1 MTPSTTGAGVLEGK
15 VAIVTGA
22 SRGIGVG
29 IAQRFAAEGAAVAL
43 VARTV
48 EAREGLPGTLRETV
62 ARIEAG
68 GGRCI
73 AVQADLS
80 DPAARARIVDQA
92 QAELGPVDILVNNAA
107 RAFYE
112 PAQTISEK
120 RFRLSL
126 EINLV
131 GPFDLMQRVIPG
143 MRERGRGWVL
153 NMTTSVAELPPG
165 PPFARSG
172 PAKAGTLYG
181 GTKAMLNRLT
191 VGVASEVEGQAI
203 AVNALSPQ
211 AAILTPSL
219 RPALEQGLINEK
231 LFEPLETMV
240 EASVALCTAD
250 PKDLHARV
258 AFSLDLLLELERPV
272 QDLEGKELLR
282 GWQPGDL
289 PARLRAQREAVGS
302 GKGGGYGL
310 D

>member
-43 VARTV
+43 GARTV
-48 EAREGLPGTLRETV
+48 EAREGLPGPLRETV

-80 DPAARARIVDQA
+80 DPAARARIVDRA

-143 MRERGRGWVL
+143 MRERGAGWIL
-153 NMTTSVAELPPG
+153 NLSSATSVAPSG
-165 PPFARSG
+165 PPWDDFAKHR
-172 PAKAGTLYG
+172 
-181 GTKAMLNRLT
+181 
-191 VGVASEVEGQAI
+191 GVATYATTKIALERMSQGLAAELHDDGI
-203 AVNALSPQ
+203 AVNTLAPVAAVLTEAAEQLGVIPKSAPTEPVETMAEAALALCSGDPRE
-211 AAILTPSL
+211 LTGRVTLSL
-219 RPALEQGLINEK
+219 R
-231 LFEPLETMV
+231 
-240 EASVALCTAD
+240 
-250 PKDLHARV
+250 
-258 AFSLDLLLELERPV
+258 LLEELGVEVRPL
-272 QDLEGKELLR
+272 DGKALLR
-282 GWQPGDL
+282 
-289 PARLRAQREAVGS
+289 A
-302 GKGGGYGL
+302 
-310 D
+310 